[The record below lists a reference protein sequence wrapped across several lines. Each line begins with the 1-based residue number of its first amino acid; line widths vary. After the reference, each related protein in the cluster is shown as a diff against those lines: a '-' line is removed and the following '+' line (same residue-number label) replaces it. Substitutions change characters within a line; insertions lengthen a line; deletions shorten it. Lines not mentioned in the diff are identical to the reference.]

1 MALIQ
6 AAILGVIQGIT
17 EFLPVSSS
25 GHLILVREVFGWQ
38 LLDDTHWNTIFDV
51 SVHAGTFV
59 ALLVYFRSDIGRL
72 ASAFFVVPR
81 RGDAPVPERRLAWII
96 VVATIPAAL
105 VGILG
110 EEVVEAHLREG
121 PMIVAGLLIIFGVI
135 LWVAEARGRKAT
147 GLDELRWS
155 DGILIGLVQGLALA
169 PGVSRSGITITMG
182 LARGMKRE
190 TAARFSFLLS
200 IPIIGGA
207 AAYGLQSVVRDFGAL
222 PEGSGPIFAVGFVA
236 AAVSGYLCIRY
247 FLHYL
252 QTRSLV
258 PFIIYR
264 LRVGA
269 VLLVWFASL
278 LE

>member
-1 MALIQ
+1 MELIQ
-6 AAILGVIQGIT
+6 AAVLGVIQGLT

-51 SVHAGTFV
+51 SVHAGTFA

-72 ASAFFVVPR
+72 SSAFFVASR
-81 RGDAPVPERRLAWII
+81 RGDAPVQERRLAWII

-105 VGILG
+105 AGVLG

-121 PMIVAGLLIIFGVI
+121 PMIVAGLLIAFGVI
-135 LWVAEARGRKAT
+135 LWAAEARGRKAR

-155 DGILIGLVQGLALA
+155 DGILIGLVQALALA

-182 LARGMKRE
+182 LARGMRRE

-200 IPIIGGA
+200 IPIVGGA
-207 AAYGLQSVVRDFGAL
+207 AVYGLLSVVRDFGAL
-222 PEGSGPIFAVGFVA
+222 PEGSGPIFAVGFMA

-252 QTRSLV
+252 QTRSLA

-264 LRVGA
+264 LLVGV

-278 LE
+278 ME

>member
-1 MALIQ
+1 
-6 AAILGVIQGIT
+6 
-17 EFLPVSSS
+17 
-25 GHLILVREVFGWQ
+25 
-38 LLDDTHWNTIFDV
+38 
-51 SVHAGTFV
+51 
-59 ALLVYFRSDIGRL
+59 
-72 ASAFFVVPR
+72 
-81 RGDAPVPERRLAWII
+81 
-96 VVATIPAAL
+96 
-105 VGILG
+105 
-110 EEVVEAHLREG
+110 
-121 PMIVAGLLIIFGVI
+121 
-135 LWVAEARGRKAT
+135 
-147 GLDELRWS
+147 
-155 DGILIGLVQGLALA
+155 
-169 PGVSRSGITITMG
+169 MG

-200 IPIIGGA
+200 IPIVGGA
-207 AAYGLQSVVRDFGAL
+207 AAYGLLSVVRDFGAL

-264 LRVGA
+264 LLVGA

>member
-6 AAILGVIQGIT
+6 AAVLGVIQGIT

-51 SVHAGTFV
+51 SVHAGTFA

-72 ASAFFVVPR
+72 ASAFFAVRR

-105 VGILG
+105 VGMLG

-121 PMIVAGLLIIFGVI
+121 PMIVAGLLIVFGAI
-135 LWVAEARGRKAT
+135 LWVAEARGRKAK
-147 GLDELRWS
+147 GLNELRWS
-155 DGILIGLVQGLALA
+155 DGILIGLVQALALA

-207 AAYGLQSVVRDFGAL
+207 AAYGLLSVVRDFGAL

-258 PFIIYR
+258 PFITYR
-264 LRVGA
+264 LLVGA